1 MAFSLSSPLSHFS
14 RFLFLFQVPPKGHL
28 QMPVEFKSRFLRPCS
43 ATLVLVGKRE
53 GSPCGNTLVFTLD
66 TCITNIVPVVRKT
79 QKITIRITFDVS
91 IAVMSAT
98 QVAARMPKFFRIS
111 FRYRFT

>member
-1 MAFSLSSPLSHFS
+1 MPS
-14 RFLFLFQVPPKGHL
+14 KGHL

-98 QVAARMPKFFRIS
+98 QVAVRMPKFSRIS
-111 FRYRFT
+111 FRYRLT